1 MASVLTVSQLNKYL
15 SFKLSSDSKLKGT
28 AVRGE
33 ISNYNLNYRSGH
45 AFFSLKDSES
55 SISCVMFSS
64 SASRLKF
71 EPEDG
76 MNVMVIGNVG
86 VYERGGN
93 CQIIVSEIL
102 PVGIGEI
109 HRTIEKTKKEL
120 EASGIFSADRKKH
133 IPLAP
138 KRVAV
143 ITSLAGAA
151 LQDIIHI
158 TERRYPVCELLVFP
172 APVQGSDAHIH
183 ICDALR
189 RADNSGADTLILAR
203 GGGSVEDLMP
213 FNHRDVVLAVAECKT
228 PVITAVGH
236 ETDTTLVDYA
246 ADLRAPTPSAAAE
259 LAVPDRAEMLGAVT
273 LLEDKLRASVMKLI
287 TDKSDST
294 DILSLKLKGLSP
306 VKRLDDISAETALLE
321 QKLRSAVGAVLAR
334 SESSFVSAAASLEAL
349 SPFKVLGRGYSIVT
363 RGDKAVLSANELSVG
378 ESVTIRFSD
387 SEAEAEIK
395 QLYIN

>member
-1 MASVLTVSQLNKYL
+1 
-15 SFKLSSDSKLKGT
+15 
-28 AVRGE
+28 
-33 ISNYNLNYRSGH
+33 
-45 AFFSLKDSES
+45 
-55 SISCVMFSS
+55 
-64 SASRLKF
+64 
-71 EPEDG
+71 
-76 MNVMVIGNVG
+76 
-86 VYERGGN
+86 
-93 CQIIVSEIL
+93 
-102 PVGIGEI
+102 
-109 HRTIEKTKKEL
+109 
-120 EASGIFSADRKKH
+120 
-133 IPLAP
+133 
-138 KRVAV
+138 
-143 ITSLAGAA
+143 
-151 LQDIIHI
+151 
-158 TERRYPVCELLVFP
+158 
-172 APVQGSDAHIH
+172 
-183 ICDALR
+183 
-189 RADNSGADTLILAR
+189 
-203 GGGSVEDLMP
+203 MP

>member
-45 AFFSLKDSES
+45 VYFSLKDSDS

-109 HRTIEKTKKEL
+109 HQTIEKTKKEL
-120 EASGIFSADRKKH
+120 EALGIFSATRKK
-133 IPLAP
+133 PVPPVP

-143 ITSLAGAA
+143 VTSLTGAA

-158 TERRYPVCELLVFP
+158 TERRYPLCELLVFP
-172 APVQGSDAHIH
+172 TPVQGSDAHIH
-183 ICDALR
+183 ICAALS
-189 RADNSGADTLILAR
+189 RADNSGADTIILAR

-213 FNHRDVVLAVAECKT
+213 FNHRDVVLAVAGCKT
-228 PVITAVGH
+228 PVISAVGH
-236 ETDTTLVDYA
+236 ETDTTLADHA
-246 ADLRAPTPSAAAE
+246 SDLRAPTPSAAAE
-259 LAVPDRAEMLGAVT
+259 LAVPDKTEMIGAVS
-273 LLEDKLRASVMKLI
+273 LLEDKLRTSVMDIISEKLDT
-287 TDKSDST
+287 TDL
-294 DILSLKLKGLSP
+294 LSLKLKGLSP
-306 VKRLDDISAETALLE
+306 AKNLDDISAKTDLLE
-321 QKLRSAVGAVLAR
+321 QKLRAAIGALVTK
-334 SESSFVSAAASLEAL
+334 SESSFSAAAASLEAL
-349 SPFKVLGRGYSIVT
+349 SPFKVLSRGYSIVT
-363 RGDKAVLSANELSVG
+363 HDDKAVTSASALSVG
-378 ESVTIRFSD
+378 DSVTIKFSD
-387 SEAEAEIK
+387 SEAKARITEH
-395 QLYIN
+395 